1 MLVAAVRFFLI
12 DTEDGHDGDSSS
24 DSEVGVAC
32 YYANTNCSA
41 VQEEE
46 ESIRRLVIAK
56 QANKRGRKR
65 MEKAVAALKAMS
77 MCENVWVCAVCV

>member
-1 MLVAAVRFFLI
+1 MLVAAVRFFLT

-32 YYANTNCSA
+32 YYANINCST

-46 ESIRRLVIAK
+46 QSIRRLVIAK

-65 MEKAVAALKAMS
+65 EKRMEKAVAALK
-77 MCENVWVCAVCV
+77 V